1 MRAGSSE
8 RRTLG
13 PVVLLRLE
21 MATTPKK
28 PNRKKEREEEL
39 AARLP
44 SSWRA
49 SLGDDAL
56 ARAVTAD
63 DLRTC
68 RPVYAVWEITLKCD
82 LKCAHCGSRAGK
94 ARPDELSTAD
104 CKSLIEQLARLGCRE
119 VTIIGGEAYLRK
131 DWVELIR
138 HVRAQGMD
146 STMTSG
152 GRNLSEERVAAAAD
166 AGLQGVSI
174 SIDGLE
180 DTHDRIRGF
189 KGSWQAAMAAVERLK
204 RHGITVGCNTQI
216 NALSWRQLP
225 KVMDDIIAAGATHW
239 QVQLTVAMGNA
250 VDHPEMLLQPYEL
263 DELYPMLAE
272 LYLEGLDRGLLMV
285 PGNNIG
291 YFGPY
296 EHLWRGGHDGRGH
309 WLGCNA
315 GQNTIGIEA
324 DGTIK
329 GCPSLPTKGYTGGNI
344 LERSLEDIWVNAPE
358 LNFTRDRT
366 VNDLWGH
373 CASCYYADVCRAGCS
388 WTTQVLLGKP
398 GNNPYC
404 HHRVLELKKQ
414 GLKERVV
421 KVKDAPGT
429 SFDEGLF
436 QLIEEPFEAPV
447 TPRPPSTI
455 AAPRGLK
462 LPVTP

>member
-1 MRAGSSE
+1 MTKRRSLSRE
-8 RRTLG
+8 R
-13 PVVLLRLE
+13 
-21 MATTPKK
+21 
-28 PNRKKEREEEL
+28 EL

-49 SLGDDAL
+49 GLDEAPL
-56 ARAVTAD
+56 ARSVTD
-63 DLRTC
+63 SDLRAC

-82 LKCAHCGSRAGK
+82 LNCAHCGSRAGK
-94 ARPDELSTAD
+94 ARTTELSTEGCRA
-104 CKSLIEQLARLGCRE
+104 LIDQLAALGCRE
-119 VTIIGGEAYLRK
+119 VTVIGGEAYLRK
-131 DWVELIR
+131 DWTELIAY
-138 HVRAQGMD
+138 VRSKGMD

-152 GRNLSEERVAAAAD
+152 GRNLTEERVREAAE

-189 KGSWQAAMAAVERLK
+189 KGSHRAALEAVERLK
-204 RHGITVGCNTQI
+204 RHGVTVGCNTQI
-216 NALSWRQLP
+216 NALSWKQLP
-225 KVMDDIIAAGATHW
+225 EVMNSIIEAGASHW

-250 VDHPEMLLQPYEL
+250 VDHPELLLQPYEL
-263 DELYPMLAE
+263 DELYPMLAQ
-272 LYLEGLDRGLLMV
+272 LYEEGLERGLLMV

-296 EHLWRGGHDGRGH
+296 ESLWRGGADGAGH
-309 WLGCNA
+309 WIGCNA

-329 GCPSLPTKGYTGGNI
+329 GCPSLPTKQYAGGNI
-344 LERSLEDIWVNAPE
+344 LDRSLEDIWVNAPE

-373 CASCYYADVCRAGCS
+373 CKTCYYADVCRGGCS
-388 WTTQVLLGKP
+388 WTSTVLFGKP

-414 GLKERVV
+414 GLKERLV
-421 KVKDAPGT
+421 KVADAPGT
-429 SFDEGLF
+429 PFDQGLF
-436 QLIEEPFEAPV
+436 AIIEEPLEKPV
-447 TPRPPSTI
+447 APRPPSTI
-455 AAPRGLK
+455 RPPRGLK
-462 LPVTP
+462 LPVLR